1 MLCFKQ
7 ETSAEEGSI
16 VVAIFRLYLYPFFE
30 EELYIK
36 IEEVT
41 LILNVKFREFSLV
54 IFISL

>member
-1 MLCFKQ
+1 MGSLLWKEKDTLCRMLCFKQ

-16 VVAIFRLYLYPFFE
+16 VVAIFRLYLSPFFE

-41 LILNVKFREFSLV
+41 
-54 IFISL
+54 